1 MDEKFFTPSRFRIL
15 SEIARKPRSAS
26 EIARAIGM
34 SLPYVLAQISLLE
47 AKDIITKKQIEH
59 YKQVG
64 KPKQYYHI
72 TKPIIR
78 VTILTEG
85 FGAKYT
91 LESPSP
97 ATRTYF
103 QLISYIPTIKQ
114 GTFSQYYWN
123 SLKHFQKVLALALV
137 HTTADKVEMVAITT
151 DVHLD
156 DLRKNIS
163 HQKITTADNKVVTF
177 SCWVHTQDEFSKGLA
192 NKDYYYEDL
201 LNRLTSI
208 NDPEHI
214 FEDLK
219 Q

>member
-78 VTILTEG
+78 GNLRELKLFLIKK
-85 FGAKYT
+85 AKN
-91 LESPSP
+91 
-97 ATRTYF
+97 
-103 QLISYIPTIKQ
+103 QII
-114 GTFSQYYWN
+114 
-123 SLKHFQKVLALALV
+123 
-137 HTTADKVEMVAITT
+137 
-151 DVHLD
+151 
-156 DLRKNIS
+156 NI
-163 HQKITTADNKVVTF
+163 N
-177 SCWVHTQDEFSKGLA
+177 
-192 NKDYYYEDL
+192 
-201 LNRLTSI
+201 
-208 NDPEHI
+208 
-214 FEDLK
+214 
-219 Q
+219 